1 MKENSIT
8 YGARQ
13 KDSFQNRIRVFMMKY
28 LIVIIFILMVIAF
41 SVVSPSILRVTNLRS
56 IMVQTSMLSIV
67 AFGMTLVI
75 MGGGVD
81 LSIGSIAG
89 VATIFGVTMMVY
101 SGLSAFLGI
110 LLGLLIGALIGFFN
124 GLLVSRFNVAPFVAT
139 LSTMFIAQGLQFAI
153 RRGESIGYGFPAAY
167 ISMGSG
173 RDGFLS
179 IPTPIWIFIVVLAIM
194 VFITEFTSY
203 GRYVRAIGLN
213 QFASKYSGVRVRLIT
228 LSTYVIAGILAAL
241 SGLILGASQSYIQPY
256 IGDSFLLDSLVV
268 VLLGK
273 AAFAG
278 YASIL
283 GTVFGA
289 LFLKSLET
297 GMAMLGAPGTVL
309 NISKGVLLLAVLLL
323 SIVQRQSVSRRS
335 ALREE

>member
-1 MKENSIT
+1 MKENGIT
-8 YGARQ
+8 YDGSQR
-13 KDSFQNRIRVFMMKY
+13 DSLQNKIRVFLMTY
-28 LIVIIFILMVIAF
+28 LIVVIFFAMVIVF
-41 SVVSPSILRVTNLRS
+41 SIASPSFLRVSNLRS

-67 AFGMTLVI
+67 AFGMTLVMI
-75 MGGGVD
+75 GGGVD

-89 VATIFGVTMMVY
+89 LATIFGVTMMVY
-101 SGLSAFLGI
+101 SGLPAILGI
-110 LLGLLIGALIGFFN
+110 LLGLLIGGFVGFFN

-153 RRGESIGYGFPAAY
+153 RHGESIGYGFPAAY

-173 RDGFLS
+173 RGGFLS
-179 IPTPIWIFIVVLAIM
+179 IPTPIWIFIMVLGIM
-194 VFITEFTSY
+194 LFITEFTTY

-213 QFASKYSGVRVRLIT
+213 QYASKYSGVRVRLLT
-228 LSTYVIAGILAAL
+228 LSTYAIAGILAAL

-256 IGDSFLLDSLVV
+256 IGESFLLDSLVV
-268 VLLGK
+268 ALLGK

-297 GMAMLGAPGTVL
+297 GMAMLGAPGMVL

-323 SIVQRQSVSRRS
+323 SIVQRQSLSARRV
-335 ALREE
+335 AHEH